1 MRRRRERIFMR
12 RTGAERRW
20 RRRRER
26 IFMRRTGAE
35 RRWRRRRESLRRM
48 GKWKEASYWHVD
60 ANLEGAT

>member
-1 MRRRRERIFMR
+1 M
-12 RTGAERRW
+12 